1 MNLLREWQIGPY
13 LLFHACPAPERADS
27 FSGAFVPQIHPY
39 HIRNSSL
46 TPAGRKGFTLV
57 ELVTATAIIGIL
69 SAIAIP
75 AYSDYYNKA
84 RIVRTITEIRMLATS
99 IVAYTVSNNR
109 QPDTLGDIG
118 YGNLLDPWGHAYQ
131 YLNIADGDIK
141 GKGSFRKDRFLNPLN
156 SDFDLYSMGADGE
169 SKPPLTTKD
178 SQDDILRASNG
189 RFIGL
194 ASDF

>member
-1 MNLLREWQIGPY
+1 MPVLL
-13 LLFHACPAPERADS
+13 LNERARS
-27 FSGAFVPQIHPY
+27 VGAFVPQIHPY
-39 HIRNSSL
+39 HIRNLS
-46 TPAGRKGFTLV
+46 PAPASRKGFTLV

-84 RIVRTITEIRMLATS
+84 RIVRTIAEIRMLATS

-141 GKGSFRKDRFLNPLN
+141 GKGSLRKVRFLNPLN
-156 SDFDLYSMGADGE
+156 SDFDLYSMGADGK
-169 SKPPLTTKD
+169 SKPALTAKD
-178 SQDDILRASNG
+178 SQDDILRTNNG
-189 RFIGL
+189 GFIGL
-194 ASDF
+194 VSDF